1 MNEESSQ
8 LLKWPVEITK
18 MLSVTDKWD
27 LCALHF
33 LLLIY
38 LNFLIPL

>member
-1 MNEESSQ
+1 MNEESLK

-18 MLSVTDKWD
+18 MLSVTDKRD

-38 LNFLIPL
+38 VNFLIPL